1 MRTTTMQSLAKRYG
15 TAAMAALR
23 AGEAARVKG
32 LMANGSW
39 SVHPCTFVPT
49 TDHEIGP
56 RRLTVIPT

>member
-1 MRTTTMQSLAKRYG
+1 MHSLAKRYG
-15 TAAMAALR
+15 TAAMAATR

-39 SVHPCTFVPT
+39 SIRSCTFVPT

>member
-1 MRTTTMQSLAKRYG
+1 MQPLAKRYG
-15 TAAMAALR
+15 TAAMATPR

-39 SVHPCTFVPT
+39 SIRSCSFVPT

>member
-1 MRTTTMQSLAKRYG
+1 MQSFAKRYG
-15 TAAMAALR
+15 TAAMAAPR

-39 SVHPCTFVPT
+39 SIRCRFVVPT

-56 RRLTVIPT
+56 RRLTVLPT